1 MNQNLLT
8 FFSTQ
13 TNNRGQQQQWL
24 YLVEG
29 WRIGDLLDIC
39 EIDSNK
45 AVGNQMKPNTVQNNW
60 PNQEIDV
67 WMWVISGKRF
77 FQIKNLKDSYG
88 SVVVTN
94 VKSDR

>member
-1 MNQNLLT
+1 
-8 FFSTQ
+8 
-13 TNNRGQQQQWL
+13 
-24 YLVEG
+24 
-29 WRIGDLLDIC
+29 
-39 EIDSNK
+39 
-45 AVGNQMKPNTVQNNW
+45 MKPNTVQNNW